1 MLTFTLS
8 VGTGETT
15 LNGQTFQDFL
25 GLMWD
30 VLKGKYAEWLN
41 ILYSKS
47 SSGMQVATDCL
58 TPRRSP

>member
-25 GLMWD
+25 GPMWD
-30 VLKGKYAEWLN
+30 VLKGKYTEWLN
-41 ILYSKS
+41 ISYSKS
-47 SSGMQVATDCL
+47 SSGISST
-58 TPRRSP
+58 